1 MSEATVTS
9 AALRHEKWLI
19 LARHALVRLAG
30 GLLVLWVIATLTFF
44 TLRQMPGDP
53 ALAILGGGNPT
64 AETIA
69 AVTHEYGLDKP
80 LSVQYGI
87 YLVHLLQG
95 DLGASYTQHL
105 PVARIIA
112 QQGGATLQ
120 LIFAAMV
127 LAWFLVLVWT
137 LLTAGRR
144 RWISGLGSLV
154 ETVAAALP
162 QFWLAIL
169 LLAVFAFGWRL
180 FPAAGSEGLRT
191 LVLPAFALAVPL
203 AGFIGQVT
211 RESLE
216 VNLEQPFV
224 LSARMRG
231 LGDWTVR
238 YRHVLRHSVLP
249 GISLSGWSIGA
260 LISGAVVV
268 EVIFSRKGLGR
279 QLFQAVQTQDMPLVV
294 GITLVVAVGYV
305 IANILVD
312 LLYHLVD
319 PRLRGNDQ

>member
-1 MSEATVTS
+1 MSETTVTI

-19 LARHALVRLAG
+19 LARHASVRLAG

-44 TLRQMPGDP
+44 AMRQMPGDP
-53 ALAILGGGNPT
+53 ALAILGGGTPT

-95 DLGASYTQHL
+95 ELGVSYTQRL
-105 PVARIIA
+105 PVIEIIS

-120 LIFAAMV
+120 LVVAA
-127 LAWFLVLVWT
+127 LIIAWFLVLLWT
-137 LLTAGRR
+137 LPTAGRR
-144 RWISGLGSLV
+144 RWLSGLGSLV

-162 QFWLAIL
+162 QFWLGIL

-191 LVLPAFALAVPL
+191 IVLPAFALAVPL

-231 LGDWTVR
+231 VGDWTIR
-238 YRHVLRHSVLP
+238 YRHLLRHSVLS
-249 GISLSGWSIGA
+249 GISLSGWAIGA

-279 QLFQAVQTQDMPLVV
+279 QLFQAVQAQDVPLVV

-305 IANILVD
+305 IANFLVD
-312 LLYHLVD
+312 LLYNLVD
-319 PRLRGNDQ
+319 PRLQGNGQ